1 MNSTTPAISVERYVV
16 DTVAII
22 RYFEDVFEQEAKLSR
37 KASRIIEQAL
47 VYPSSRMRLSIP
59 SIVFVEIFEKWLS
72 SEEFGARFYYEVFL
86 PISRSPSVEIRSI
99 DKEVLENV
107 TKIGGV
113 LASHDLHDKIVVATA
128 IALECP
134 IITSDGKIETYVS
147 QIDTV
152 PYTIS

>member
-1 MNSTTPAISVERYVV
+1 MNSTTPAISVERYVI
-16 DTVAII
+16 DTVAVI
-22 RYFEDVFEQEAKLSR
+22 RYFENVFKQEAKLSA

-47 VYPSSRMRLSIP
+47 VYPSSIVRLSIP
-59 SIVFVEIFEKWLS
+59 SIVFIEIFEKWLS

-86 PISRSPSVEIRSI
+86 PISRSPNVEIRSI

-107 TKIGGV
+107 TKISGV

-134 IITSDGKIETYVS
+134 IITSDGKIENYVS
-147 QIDTV
+147 QTNTI
-152 PYTIS
+152 PYTVS